1 MGAAGGFL
9 IQFFF
14 HVVVLWNRIK
24 SFFQH
29 SASLHHAR
37 FASLHELTVLLT
49 ERLDETSLLLGVSHF
64 NHVLRVRSTESRREL
79 GNVLIE
85 APTRGGKGLLATS
98 QLLSWPH
105 SVAVNDIKGELFTQT
120 AGYRRTLVA
129 DDENNQQEN
138 VFVFDPRGYGHRYD
152 PLLGKETED
161 QLLSAATQLLFKS
174 DEGEGAIFTQRAT
187 VMLTQLFL
195 AARAEGAAP
204 FPYVRHLIRAGLP
217 QAAARLNTINPALA
231 TQLLDVTYEK
241 VNFSD
246 RFLLS
251 AWGTL
256 TARIRPLLTETVIRS
271 LSGSDF
277 RAQDLLTAKH
287 PITVYF
293 RWPEQDLLA
302 FSPLVRLVWGS
313 LIDELT
319 ATYDNRK
326 GVDCQPVLLLIDEA
340 GRTAIPSLADHATTV
355 VGRRISLWIAVQS
368 LSQLNVVY
376 GTHRATILRDNMES
390 RLFYRPNDQ
399 ETAEYL
405 ERCLGRK
412 SDYAHS
418 HTIREGEE
426 TSEGRMEQ
434 GIPLMTAQEIKQM
447 PDERIIGFH
456 RQLPPF
462 LAMRMD
468 WRRFLLLRE
477 RHAIPPPA
485 LPPLPELAETLPV
498 LTPQGNGQLHGFINP
513 DMRGENHSA
522 TLRMHHCLSYSTLL
536 CFLSYHAGM
545 S

>member
-1 MGAAGGFL
+1 MGRAGGFL
-9 IQFFF
+9 IQFLFA
-14 HVVVLWNRIK
+14 VVVLFNRIK

-29 SASLHHAR
+29 SQTLHRAR
-37 FASLHELTVLLT
+37 FAQLHELIELLT
-49 ERLDETSLLLGVSHF
+49 DRFDETGLLLGVSRF
-64 NHVLRVRSTESRREL
+64 NHVLRVLPTETRREL
-79 GNVLIE
+79 GNLLAI

-105 SVAVNDIKGELFTQT
+105 SVVVNDIKGDLYTHT
-120 AGYRRTLVA
+120 AGYRSRLGK
-129 DDENNQQEN
+129 
-138 VFVFDPRGYGHRYD
+138 VFVFDPQGSGHRYD

-187 VMLTQLFL
+187 GMLTQLFL

-217 QAAARLNTINPALA
+217 QAAARLNAINPDLA
-231 TQLLDVTYEK
+231 TQFLDVTYEK
-241 VNFSD
+241 ANFSD

-256 TARIRPLLTETVIRS
+256 TARMRPLLTETVIRS
-271 LSGSDF
+271 LAGADF
-277 RAQDLLTAKH
+277 RAQDLLTAPK
-287 PITVYF
+287 PITVYL
-293 RWPEQDLLA
+293 RWPERDLLA
-302 FSPLVRLVWGS
+302 LSPLVRLVWGS

-319 ATYDNRK
+319 ATYDEAK
-326 GVDCQPVLLLIDEA
+326 GVSCQPVLLLIDEA

-355 VGRRISLWIAVQS
+355 VGRGISLWIAVQS

-376 GTHRATILRDNMES
+376 GTHRATVLRDNMDT

-418 HTIREGEE
+418 QTLREGEE

-434 GIPLMTAQEIKQM
+434 GIPLLTAQEIK
-447 PDERIIGFH
+447 R
-456 RQLPPF
+456 
-462 LAMRMD
+462 
-468 WRRFLLLRE
+468 
-477 RHAIPPPA
+477 
-485 LPPLPELAETLPV
+485 
-498 LTPQGNGQLHGFINP
+498 N
-513 DMRGENHSA
+513 
-522 TLRMHHCLSYSTLL
+522 
-536 CFLSYHAGM
+536 
-545 S
+545 